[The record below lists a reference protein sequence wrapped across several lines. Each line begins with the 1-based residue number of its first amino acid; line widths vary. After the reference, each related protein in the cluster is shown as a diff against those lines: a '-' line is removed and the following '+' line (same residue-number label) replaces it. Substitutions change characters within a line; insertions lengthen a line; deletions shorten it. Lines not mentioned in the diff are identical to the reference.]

1 MALQA
6 LLETLDGVD
15 DALKPFYAETDGK
28 FILQVEGVDNHPEVA
43 NLKSAYERTKADR
56 ESSKTTVNTLKAQI
70 AELQKGAPDTAAT
83 QAKIAS
89 LQGELDAERAKT
101 GELTGKLTGVT
112 RDRALQEALQGAGIT
127 DPTFLKAAIAMTAGM
142 VKVDDNGGAYVE
154 TPMGPKLVQDFAK
167 GWTAGEGKA
176 FVTPPSGG
184 GAKGSNGG
192 TIGKTVSARDL
203 ETKTPQEKAAFF
215 AANPGV
221 SVTD

>member
-1 MALQA
+1 MLKVV
-6 LLETLDGVD
+6 LDTLDGL
-15 DALKPFYAETDGK
+15 DAAVLPFYTEADGK

-56 ESSKTTVNTLKAQI
+56 ETSKTAVATLKAQI

-83 QAKIAS
+83 QAKITA
-89 LQGELDAERAKT
+89 LQEQLDAVSTENGTLK
-101 GELTGKLTGVT
+101 GKLTGVT
-112 RDRALQEALQGAGIT
+112 RDRALTEALQSAGIT
-127 DPTFLKAAIAMTAGM
+127 DPTFLKAALAMTSGM

-184 GAKGSNGG
+184 GAKGNDQGG
-192 TIGKTVSARDL
+192 KAQTMTRADFNNLDPTSQHKAVMVDKITIL
-203 ETKTPQEKAAFF
+203 
-215 AANPGV
+215 
-221 SVTD
+221 